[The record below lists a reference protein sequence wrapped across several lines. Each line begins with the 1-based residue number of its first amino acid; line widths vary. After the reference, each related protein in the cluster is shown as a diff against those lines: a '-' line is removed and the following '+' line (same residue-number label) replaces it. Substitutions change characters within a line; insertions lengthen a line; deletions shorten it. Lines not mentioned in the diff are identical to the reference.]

1 MPEYRK
7 LVKQFNDAGVVL
19 MKHEVRVQLAWL
31 HRNPSIRDMESKMAM
46 PVLRQVFSPYYY

>member
-31 HRNPSIRDMESKMAM
+31 FTILLLGYLNM
-46 PVLRQVFSPYYY
+46 LRTYA